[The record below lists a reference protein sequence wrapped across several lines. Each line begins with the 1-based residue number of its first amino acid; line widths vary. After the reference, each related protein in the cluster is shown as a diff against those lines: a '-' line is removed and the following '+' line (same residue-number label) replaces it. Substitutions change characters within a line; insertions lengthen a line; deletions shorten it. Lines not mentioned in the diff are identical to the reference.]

1 MVVDK
6 SEAQQS
12 QLLLFST
19 NSSCQSLFST
29 NSSCQSLF
37 STNSESVAPKAN
49 REHEYSVNLHRLQ
62 RSC

>member
-19 NSSCQSLFST
+19 NSDQSVIFT